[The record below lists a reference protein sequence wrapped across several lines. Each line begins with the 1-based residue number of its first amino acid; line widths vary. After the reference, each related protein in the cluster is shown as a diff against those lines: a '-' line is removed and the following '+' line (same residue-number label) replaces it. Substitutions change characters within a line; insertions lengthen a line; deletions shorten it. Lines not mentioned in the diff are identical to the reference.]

1 SFLKIDVDG
10 ERGFDS
16 RGRISIADVDSV
28 EDLEFLDSDVR
39 KFTVN
44 GISVIEFSG
53 RIQQILF
60 KDMEKTVVYK
70 NRILEVVGK
79 LVGKV
84 AELDFNTDSKTRGR
98 FLRMVIF
105 VNIEKLLVSQVLVV
119 GDLIWVEYEALS
131 TICLSCEIYG
141 HLKEMCISP
150 KVEKSLEI
158 GKTNDKSEPA
168 NLTS

>member
-1 SFLKIDVDG
+1 MLMGKGVSIQGEGSRLLMLIVLKIWNSWIAML
-10 ERGFDS
+10 ENS
-16 RGRISIADVDSV
+16 R
-28 EDLEFLDSDVR
+28 LMEFR
-39 KFTVN
+39 
-44 GISVIEFSG
+44 
-53 RIQQILF
+53 
-60 KDMEKTVVYK
+60 YK

-168 NLTS
+168 NLTSGGEILTFRLWIMVE